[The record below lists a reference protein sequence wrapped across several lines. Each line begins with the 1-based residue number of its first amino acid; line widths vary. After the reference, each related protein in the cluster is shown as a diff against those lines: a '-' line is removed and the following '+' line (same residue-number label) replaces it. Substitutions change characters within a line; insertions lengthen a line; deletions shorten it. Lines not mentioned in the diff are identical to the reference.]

1 MLASF
6 EQMSP
11 NARIWVY
18 QADRSISASEKAQ
31 MMVSLEGF
39 LKQWAAHGSDLQASA
54 AVLHD
59 YFMVICMDESFQM
72 ASGCS
77 IDSKVRFVQELGQ
90 NMNINF
96 FERTNLAFKTD
107 SGVQLVKL
115 NDLKNS
121 IAAGTVTV
129 DSVFFENTVQ
139 TKGQLDNGWLV
150 KAGESWLKR
159 YFKAALNV

>member
-11 NARIWVY
+11 NSRIWVY
-18 QADRSISASEKAQ
+18 QSDRSITTAEKGE
-31 MMVSLEGF
+31 MMVSLESF

-54 AVLHD
+54 IILHN
-59 YFMVICMDESFQM
+59 YFMVICIDESFQM

-77 IDSKVRFVQELGQ
+77 IDSMVRFVQELGQ
-90 NMNINF
+90 QMNINF
-96 FERTNLAFKTD
+96 FERTNLAFNTE
-107 SGVQLVKL
+107 SGVRLIKL

-121 IAAGTVTV
+121 IAAGTVTAA
-129 DSVFFENTVQ
+129 SAFFENTVQ
-139 TKGQLDNGWLV
+139 TKGQLENEWLT

>member
-11 NARIWVY
+11 NSRIWVY
-18 QADRSISASEKAQ
+18 QSDRSITTAEKGE
-31 MMVSLEGF
+31 MMVSLESF

-54 AVLHD
+54 IILHN
-59 YFMVICMDESFQM
+59 YFMVICIDESFQM

-77 IDSKVRFVQELGQ
+77 IDSMVRFVQELGQ
-90 NMNINF
+90 QMNINF
-96 FERTNLAFKTD
+96 FERTNLAFNTE
-107 SGVQLVKL
+107 SGVQLIKL

-121 IAAGTVTV
+121 IAAGTVTAA
-129 DSVFFENTVQ
+129 SAFFENTVQ
-139 TKGQLDNGWLV
+139 TKGQLENEWLT

-159 YFKAALNV
+159 YFKAALSV